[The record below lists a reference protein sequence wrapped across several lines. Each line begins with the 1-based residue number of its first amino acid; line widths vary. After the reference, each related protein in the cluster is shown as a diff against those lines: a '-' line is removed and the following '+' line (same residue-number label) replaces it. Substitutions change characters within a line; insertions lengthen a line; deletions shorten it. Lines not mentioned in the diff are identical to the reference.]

1 MTSLFYWQFSGKTD
15 EYNGKKYLIINDA
28 VSNEVLDKFR
38 KIIGIE
44 KFDNFKIVVDKM
56 INHLMILL

>member
-15 EYNGKKYLIINDA
+15 EYNSKKYLIINDT

-44 KFDNFKIVVDKM
+44 NFDNFKIVVDKM

>member
-15 EYNGKKYLIINDA
+15 KYNSKKYLIINDT